1 MLIYNVS
8 YHPLIGIPVDTLFT
22 KLQRLEQAPS
32 FIRISQ
38 NSLNSHSYLMKSY
51 FQKVQR
57 IDDSG
62 PLKLIL
68 YYSNLAFKKLS
79 LWLRGLG
86 RLWVSHSGSE
96 TWGLEHTI
104 EEQSTS
110 PSINLRLTL
119 THSPNKPSTLTSGLD
134 TIHHLRFHYRY
145 GTISRVRTFVSESS
159 LLDCLPYLKSSSGRY
174 WKELIV
180 KEKVHIRIYNTG
192 PKKS

>member
-110 PSINLRLTL
+110 PSINLHIDTFTQQAKYLNEWPWHNTPFEVPL
-119 THSPNKPSTLTSGLD
+119 PIWDNQPS
-134 TIHHLRFHYRY
+134 
-145 GTISRVRTFVSESS
+145 
-159 LLDCLPYLKSSSGRY
+159 
-174 WKELIV
+174 
-180 KEKVHIRIYNTG
+180 
-192 PKKS
+192 